1 VKPADVLRLR
11 LENQGLARR
20 AFRDPADAVRW
31 HGAVQAQDYLGA
43 LWALGIR
50 TRSATETSV
59 EAAEERRAIVRTW
72 PLRGTLHFV
81 AADDARW
88 ITQLLA
94 PRIIARH
101 AARWKRDFGIEAR
114 LLGRAGDI
122 LSRALEG
129 GRRLTREALYE
140 ILESQRI
147 RTGESRGLHLLLVL
161 ALQGRLCLAGR
172 LGKQQSFALL
182 DEWIPTSRRLEG
194 DGALTE
200 LARRYF
206 TSHGPATGRDFM
218 WWAGVT
224 ARQAEVAL
232 DGMRGELARV
242 VVDDQVF
249 WWSGP
254 ERPARARRAAPNAWL
269 LPAYDEYTVAYRD
282 RTMLAGTGS
291 RVTKMGLLAPVV
303 VVDGQVVGTW
313 KRVLD
318 RDSVRITTS
327 LSRKLTT
334 AEAAS
339 LLDAARS
346 YGEYLGLEAH
356 VAGLGGRRH

>member
-1 VKPADVLRLR
+1 VKPAEVLRLR
-11 LENQGLARR
+11 LENQGIGRR
-20 AFRDPADAVRW
+20 AFRDAGDAVRW

-43 LWALGIR
+43 LWALGLR
-50 TRSATETSV
+50 TRGATETAV
-59 EAAEERRAIVRTW
+59 EAAESRRAIVRTW

-94 PRIIARH
+94 PRILARH
-101 AARWKRDFGIEAR
+101 AARWKRDYGIEAK

-122 LSRALEG
+122 VSRALEG

-140 ILESQRI
+140 ILESHRI
-147 RTGESRGLHLLLVL
+147 PTGGARGLHLLLVL

-172 LGKQQSFALL
+172 LGRQQSFALL
-182 DEWIPTSRRLEG
+182 EEWIPASRRLEG
-194 DGALTE
+194 DAALTE

-206 TSHGPATGRDFM
+206 TSHGPATTRDFM

-232 DGMRGELARV
+232 DGMRGQLARV
-242 VVDDQVF
+242 IVDEQAF
-249 WWSGP
+249 WWSDP
-254 ERPARARRAAPNAWL
+254 PRPARARRATPRAWL

-282 RTMLAGTGS
+282 RTMLAAAGS

-303 VVDGQVVGTW
+303 VVDGHVVGTW
-313 KRVLD
+313 KRALD

-339 LLDAARS
+339 MFDAART
-346 YGEYLGLEAH
+346 YGDYLGLEAH
-356 VAGLGGRRH
+356 VAGTSGRRR